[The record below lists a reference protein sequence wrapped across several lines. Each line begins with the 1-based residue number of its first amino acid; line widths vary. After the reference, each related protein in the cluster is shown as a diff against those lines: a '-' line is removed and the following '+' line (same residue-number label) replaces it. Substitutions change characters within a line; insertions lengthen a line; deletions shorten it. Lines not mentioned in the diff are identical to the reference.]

1 MSDEE
6 LNELEHAAR
15 TSVAGGLAWRL
26 GKALAS
32 VRAERDEQES
42 EKNAERDALCALLR
56 EAREYTGYAAH
67 YGDSIEADH
76 AADLCARIDAALNTG
91 GMDE

>member
-42 EKNAERDALCALLR
+42 EKNAEHDALRALLR
-56 EAREYTGYAAH
+56 EALAHLKTGQWNVPT
-67 YGDSIEADH
+67 DIT
-76 AADLCARIDAALNTG
+76 LMARIDAALNKG
-91 GMDE
+91 GGK